1 MCKCTSEIRTPWCG
15 AVGCEAPIQLAKTPE
30 EMKEQLREQT
40 WRLALTIIDELEE
53 LKKLS
58 SNFRYYGDFYSDV
71 DSIKHLFI
79 SSYVRR
85 HREHN
90 ETGKLY
96 E

>member
-1 MCKCTSEIRTPWCG
+1 ME
-15 AVGCEAPIQLAKTPE
+15 LAKTPQ
-30 EMKEQLREQT
+30 EMKEELCKQT

-58 SNFRYYGDFYSDV
+58 SNFRYYGDFFTDI
-71 DSIKHLFI
+71 DAIKHLFI

-90 ETGKLY
+90 ETGKL
-96 E
+96 